1 MTYMCYT
8 DKLLTVSFLSLFLL
22 LSHISLV
29 SDACGCLSLRESAV
43 PAHLI
48 EECLGNKMKVNV
60 IDRQTESQARLKD
73 SRQTERKKGSRM
85 K

>member
-29 SDACGCLSLRESAV
+29 SDVCECLSLRESVV

-48 EECLGNKMKVNV
+48 AECLGNKMKVNV
-60 IDRQTESQARLKD
+60 IDRQTERQQADRKK
-73 SRQTERKKGSRM
+73 ERKKEKGHE
-85 K
+85 